1 MSGMD
6 GVDFQLARD
15 TFGRLVLI
23 RAGRSHAGVVPVR
36 AFPLTAPDSGLAI
49 VDALG
54 HELAWLDTLDT
65 LPAQSRQFVEDEL
78 SHREFM
84 PEIVRLVGVSSF
96 GTPSTWRVE
105 TDRGATSFV
114 LKGEEDIRRLGDGLL
129 IASSEG
135 VAYRVR
141 NLASLDR
148 ASRRLLERF
157 L

>member
-6 GVDFQLARD
+6 RNDFELARD
-15 TFGRLVLI
+15 TFGRLVLTQ
-23 RAGRSHAGVVPVR
+23 AGRSYVGVVPVR

-49 VDALG
+49 VDAQG
-54 HELAWLDTLDT
+54 HELAWIDTLDT
-65 LPAQSRQFVEDEL
+65 LPAQSRGLVEDEL

-84 PEIVRLVGVSSF
+84 PEIVRLRSVSSF
-96 GTPSTWRVE
+96 GTPSTWHVE

-114 LKGEEDIRRLGDGLL
+114 LKGEEDIRRLGEGLL

-141 NLASLDR
+141 ELASLDR
-148 ASRRLLERF
+148 HSRRLLERF

>member
-1 MSGMD
+1 MSGID
-6 GVDFQLARD
+6 GVDFELVRD
-15 TFGRLVLI
+15 AFGRLVLS
-23 RAGRSHAGVVPVR
+23 RAGYSHVGVVPVR
-36 AFPLTAPDSGLAI
+36 AFPLTAPDNGLAI
-49 VDALG
+49 VDAQG
-54 HELAWLDTLDT
+54 HELVWIDTIDA
-65 LPAQSRQFVEDEL
+65 LPAPVRQFVEDEL
-78 SHREFM
+78 SQREFM
-84 PEIVRLVGVSSF
+84 PEILRLLDVSSF
-96 GTPSTWRVE
+96 GTPSTWRVD

-141 NLASLDR
+141 DLAALDR

>member
-1 MSGMD
+1 MNGTD
-6 GVDFQLARD
+6 GIDFQLARD
-15 TFGRLVLI
+15 TFGRLVLT
-23 RAGRSHAGVVPVR
+23 RAGRSYVGVVPVR

-54 HELAWLDTLDT
+54 HELAWLDTLDA
-65 LPAQSRQFVEDEL
+65 LPAPSRQLVQDEL
-78 SHREFM
+78 SHREFI
-84 PEIVRLVGVSSF
+84 PEIVRLSGVSSF
-96 GTPSTWRVE
+96 GTPSTWHVE
-105 TDRGATSFV
+105 TDRGATSFL
-114 LKGEEDIRRLGDGLL
+114 LKGEEDIRRLGEGLL

-148 ASRRLLERF
+148 TSRRLLERF

>member
-1 MSGMD
+1 MNSMD

-15 TFGRLVLI
+15 TFGRLVLT
-23 RAGRSHAGVVPVR
+23 RAGRSHVGVVPVR

-49 VDALG
+49 VDTLG
-54 HELAWLDTLDT
+54 HELAWLETLDT
-65 LPAQSRQFVEDEL
+65 LPAQSRQLVEDEL

-84 PEIVRLVGVSSF
+84 PEIVRLWGVSSF

-148 ASRRLLERF
+148 TSRRLLERF